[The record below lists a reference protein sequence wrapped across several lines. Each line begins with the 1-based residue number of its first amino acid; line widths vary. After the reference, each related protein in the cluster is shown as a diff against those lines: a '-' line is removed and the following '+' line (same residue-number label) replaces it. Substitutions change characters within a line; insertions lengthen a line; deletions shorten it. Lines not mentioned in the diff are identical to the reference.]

1 MTAWPL
7 VSLPDRTG
15 RQWQEVPF
23 GGLPTRES
31 DLLRSYD
38 LSLVIMMKKM
48 MATTRASILS
58 KQISEKFILQ
68 YSNEFYL
75 IVTEWTAPLAKIPLQ
90 VLGSRSSGSGC
101 WRGKF

>member
-15 RQWQEVPF
+15 RQWQEVLF

-38 LSLVIMMKKM
+38 LSLVMMMKM
-48 MATTRASILS
+48 MTKTRASILS

-90 VLGSRSSGSGC
+90 VLGSR
-101 WRGKF
+101 

>member
-7 VSLPDRTG
+7 GTLPDRTG
-15 RQWQEVPF
+15 KQWQEVLF
-23 GGLPTRES
+23 GGLATRES
-31 DLLRSYD
+31 DLPRSYD
-38 LSLVIMMKKM
+38 LSLVMTMKKM

-58 KQISEKFILQ
+58 EQISEKFILQ
-68 YSNEFYL
+68 YSNELYL

-90 VLGSRSSGSGC
+90 VSGSRSSGSGC